1 MCGLSVQEIEAIAA
15 HERVPS
21 ILASLDGAERIR
33 QIILGD
39 VSMAAWSGFAPKSG
53 TRNLLR
59 IAADVRGNAMIAR
72 QRPKNMC
79 AGAPHRPVD
88 IKPVG
93 DWLIALSCP
102 LAIILA
108 AAIGITA
115 TIAVGKNPLRPDRT
129 PAHASGASKDD
140 DYVQG
145 LAKLGIARLPCF
157 SDPLL
162 ASRAEACSGHAR

>member
-108 AAIGITA
+108 AAVRITP
-115 TIAVGKNPLRPDRT
+115 THRVWKKHT
-129 PAHASGASKDD
+129 
-140 DYVQG
+140 
-145 LAKLGIARLPCF
+145 LPH
-157 SDPLL
+157 PTT
-162 ASRAEACSGHAR
+162 